1 MNLKYSIQHKI
12 QQIDFHV
19 NAESGSLIIEANGEL
34 ESIEVPFS
42 TALELVEVIRFKL
55 YDHQNK
61 KQSIIQRLFK

>member
-1 MNLKYSIQHKI
+1 MNLKYSIQHKG
-12 QQIDFHV
+12 QQIDYHV
-19 NAESGSLIIEANGEL
+19 NDESGSLIIEANGQ

-61 KQSIIQRLFK
+61 KQSIIQRLFR

>member
-1 MNLKYSIQHKI
+1 MNLKYSIQHKN
-12 QQIDFHV
+12 QQIDYHV
-19 NAESGSLIIEANGEL
+19 NDESGSLIIEANGQ

>member
-1 MNLKYSIQHKI
+1 MNLKYSIQHKG

-19 NAESGSLIIEANGEL
+19 NDESGSLIIEANGE

>member
-1 MNLKYSIQHKI
+1 MNLKYSIQHKG
-12 QQIDFHV
+12 QQIDYHV
-19 NAESGSLIIEANGEL
+19 NDESGSLIIEANGQET
-34 ESIEVPFS
+34 IEVPFS

>member
-1 MNLKYSIQHKI
+1 MNLKYSIQHKG
-12 QQIDFHV
+12 QQIDYHV
-19 NAESGSLIIEANGEL
+19 NDESGSLIIEANGQ

>member
-1 MNLKYSIQHKI
+1 MNLKHSIQHKT

-19 NAESGSLIIEANGEL
+19 NPESGSLIIEANGQ
-34 ESIEVPFS
+34 ESIEIPFS

>member
-1 MNLKYSIQHKI
+1 MNLKHSIQHKG

-19 NAESGSLIIEANGEL
+19 NDESGSLIIEANGE

>member
-1 MNLKYSIQHKI
+1 MNLKYSIQHKG

-19 NAESGSLIIEANGEL
+19 NDESGSLIIEANGQ

>member
-1 MNLKYSIQHKI
+1 MNLKYSIQHKG
-12 QQIDFHV
+12 QQIDYHV
-19 NAESGSLIIEANGEL
+19 NDESGSLIIEANGQ

-42 TALELVEVIRFKL
+42 TALELVEVVRFKL

>member
-1 MNLKYSIQHKI
+1 MNLKYSIQHKT

-19 NAESGSLIIEANGEL
+19 NDESGSLIIEANGQ

>member
-1 MNLKYSIQHKI
+1 MNLKHSIQHKT

-19 NAESGSLIIEANGEL
+19 NPESGSLIIEANGL
-34 ESIEVPFS
+34 ESIEIPFS